1 MAKNYRT
8 AMGKKIDL
16 DQLQLAN
23 ESVIAIGNMKV
34 NARGDKLGPGGKV
47 VKTKREIMND
57 YHKIKNGQ
65 VAQVIRDV
73 PEKTKLA
80 EKPVQQAVEQ
90 EVQAQPEPAP
100 SETTKTKPRGS
111 FADAIA
117 EETERHTELLEPAT
131 RRSTDGGLKRI

>member
-1 MAKNYRT
+1 MSKNYRT

-47 VKTKREIMND
+47 VKTKKEIMND
-57 YHKIKNGQ
+57 YHKIKNAQ

-73 PEKTKLA
+73 PEKTKLVEPLA
-80 EKPVQQAVEQ
+80 QQEVEQAVQVES
-90 EVQAQPEPAP
+90 EP
-100 SETTKTKPRGS
+100 SELVKPKPRGS
-111 FADAIA
+111 FADAVA
-117 EETERHTELLEPAT
+117 AETERHTELLQPAPK
-131 RRSTDGGLKRI
+131 SNEGIKRI